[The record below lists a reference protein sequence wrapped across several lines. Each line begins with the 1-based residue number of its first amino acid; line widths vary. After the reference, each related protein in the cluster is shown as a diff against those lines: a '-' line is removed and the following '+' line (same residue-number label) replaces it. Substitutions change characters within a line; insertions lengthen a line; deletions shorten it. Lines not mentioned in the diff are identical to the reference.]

1 MKTACFIPIKQNS
14 ERVPGKNF
22 RPVGGIPLYQAIVTK
37 ALASGCFSTVFVDTN
52 SPEAAE
58 FARAHGAVP
67 IERKPELALASANG
81 NDLLNH
87 HAALEPSF
95 DFYFQLF
102 VTAPL
107 LKIES
112 IRGAVSALL
121 ESATHDS
128 VFTTNEHKGFFWR
141 SGLPISYQPNLLPRS
156 QDLVPIVEETT
167 ALYGITRAALLNYR
181 CRIGARPHFFPV
193 SRIESVDLNTEDDF
207 VYLDWLVTTGRA
219 ELLPATVDRTKLVAF
234 TPACAA

>member
-22 RPVGGIPLYQAIVTK
+22 RPVGGVPLYQAIVTK

-52 SPEAAE
+52 SEEAAA
-58 FARAHGAVP
+58 FAKENGAVP
-67 IERKPELALASANG
+67 IARKPELALPGANG
-81 NDLLNH
+81 NDLLVH
-87 HAALEPSF
+87 HAEIQPDF

-121 ESATHDS
+121 ESGAHDS
-128 VFTTNEHKGFFWR
+128 VLTAVEHKGFFWR
-141 SGLPISYQPNLLPRS
+141 AGLPISYQPNLLPRS
-156 QDLVPIVEETT
+156 QDLVPVVEETT
-167 ALYGITRAALLNYR
+167 ALYGIGRASLRKYR
-181 CRIGARPHFFPV
+181 CRVGAQPFFFPV
-193 SRIESVDLNTEDDF
+193 SRLEAVDLNTEDDF
-207 VYLDWLVTTGRA
+207 VYLDWLVATGRA
-219 ELLPATVDRTKLVAF
+219 ALLPATRPAKLVRFDAG
-234 TPACAA
+234 CAA

>member
-22 RPVGGIPLYQAIVTK
+22 RPVGGVPLYQIIVTK
-37 ALASGCFSTVFVDTN
+37 ALESDCFSTVFVDTN
-52 SPEAAE
+52 SDEAAA
-58 FARAHGAVP
+58 FAQAHGAVHIP
-67 IERKPELALASANG
+67 RRPELALPSANG
-81 NDLLNH
+81 NDLLVH
-87 HAALEPSF
+87 HAAIHPEF

-112 IRGAVSALL
+112 IRHTVSALL
-121 ESATHDS
+121 ESGAHDS
-128 VFTTNEHKGFFWR
+128 VLTTLEHKGFFWR

-167 ALYGITRAALLNYR
+167 ALYGISRASLQKYR
-181 CRIGARPHFFPV
+181 CRIGAQPCFVPV
-193 SRIESVDLNTEDDF
+193 SRLEAVDLNTEDDF
-207 VYLDWLVTTGRA
+207 VYLDWLVATGRVT
-219 ELLPATVDRTKLVAF
+219 LLPPKPPGLVPFA
-234 TPACAA
+234 PACAA

>member
-22 RPVGGIPLYQAIVTK
+22 RPVGGVPLYQAIVTK

-52 SPEAAE
+52 SAEAAD
-58 FARAHGAVP
+58 FAKANGAVP
-67 IERKPELALASANG
+67 IARKPELALASANG
-81 NDLLNH
+81 NDLLNYH
-87 HAALEPSF
+87 GEIEPSF

-107 LKIES
+107 LKLES

-121 ESATHDS
+121 DSGTHDS
-128 VFTTNEHKGFFWR
+128 VLTTLDHKGFFWR

-156 QDLVPIVEETT
+156 QDLLPIVEETT
-167 ALYGITRAALLNYR
+167 ALYGITRASLLKYR
-181 CRIGARPHFFPV
+181 CRIGAQPVFYPV
-193 SRIESVDLNTEDDF
+193 SRLEAVDLNTEEDF
-207 VYLDWLVTTGRA
+207 VYLDWLVGTGRA
-219 ELLPATVDRTKLVAF
+219 SLLPANPPKLVPF
-234 TPACAA
+234 DSACAA